1 MDDENINQQAETS
14 DDRYETINV
23 CDDGSITSD
32 DLTHGVDVGVDVGID
47 IGVATELVCEVTDTP
62 PISKNKSSDNMNQV
76 IDFLE
81 KDRFNYDDWIH
92 VVAVSSPPPP
102 PVPQFESDMI

>member
-14 DDRYETINV
+14 DDRYQAINV

-32 DLTHGVDVGVDVGID
+32 DLTHGVDVGVDVGVDIGVD

-62 PISKNKSSDNMNQV
+62 P
-76 IDFLE
+76 
-81 KDRFNYDDWIH
+81 H
-92 VVAVSSPPPP
+92 
-102 PVPQFESDMI
+102 